1 MNRYPL
7 WRYVLIAVLLVV
19 GVIYAIPNL
28 YGEDPAVQIS
38 ASNAKSVKLDQLQSI
53 DAVLQKAGIHPIAK
67 TVADDR
73 HQILYRFADTADQL
87 KAQDIIGATLG
98 SGFSVALN
106 LAAKTP
112 SWLLAIGAKPMKLGL
127 DLRGG
132 IHFLMQVDV
141 KSGVKTK
148 LDADMHSMLAALRDK
163 NIRYTGFHTTN
174 NGLSLNFSED
184 AEASRAESFLHADNP
199 AYLFTINHQ
208 EGVFTLTARMGLQA
222 IQQFEQS
229 AVTQNITILRN
240 RINQLGVAEPI
251 VQQQG
256 KNYISVDLPGVQDT
270 ARAKKIIG
278 TVATLSMHIMDTKHD
293 ALSAESSGVVPYG
306 SKLYMMHG
314 YPVLLNAQPV
324 LTGSAIV
331 NALAAIGQDGRPS
344 VRIQLS
350 GPDVA
355 SFNRITGRNVGNKM
369 GVVYVETKSVRHMVG
384 DEVKETQKRE
394 AKIINLATI
403 NSALG
408 SSFNITGLSSMQE
421 AQNLA
426 LFLRSGAYST
436 PIKFV
441 SEQVV
446 GPSMGKENILK
457 GERSTI
463 IGLILIAIFMMLYYR
478 FFGFVANCAL
488 VLNILFIFSI
498 LSLLDA
504 TLTLPG
510 IAGIVLT
517 IGMAVDAN
525 VLINER
531 IREELRGGMSVQG
544 SIHSGY
550 ARAFSTIID
559 ANVTTLIVAVILF
572 GIGSGPVKNFSITL
586 IIGLLTSMVSAI
598 FFTRAIIN
606 LVYGDRP
613 VKRLSIGIRLKNDK
627 QEEA

>member
-1 MNRYPL
+1 MNRYPF
-7 WRYVLIAVLLVV
+7 WRYALIAVLIVL
-19 GVIYAIPNL
+19 GVLYAIPNL

-38 ASNAKSVKLDQLQSI
+38 SSKPLSEKQRDHIDEALKKASLS
-53 DAVLQKAGIHPIAK
+53 PIAV
-67 TVADDR
+67 THEQNRV
-73 HQILYRFADTADQL
+73 LYRFADIADQL
-87 KAQDIIGATLG
+87 KAQGVI
-98 SGFSVALN
+98 SGLIDSNMSVALN
-106 LAAKTP
+106 LADKTP

-148 LDADMHSMLAALRDK
+148 IEADMHAMLAELRRSEL
-163 NIRYTGFHTTN
+163 RYTGFRAMPT
-174 NGLSLNFSED
+174 GLTLRFAQED
-184 AEASRAESFLHADNP
+184 IMQKAESMLELKNP
-199 AYLFTINHQ
+199 NYKFMMRTQVGAY
-208 EGVFTLTARMGLQA
+208 ELQA
-222 IQQFEQS
+222 TMSPAMIQNFEQS

-240 RINQLGVAEPI
+240 RINQLGVAEPV

-256 KNYISVDLPGVQDT
+256 KHYISVDLPGIQDT

-278 TVATLSMHIMDTKHD
+278 TVATLSMHIMDNKHD
-293 ALSAESSGVVPYG
+293 ALSAERSGVVPYG
-306 SKLYMMHG
+306 SKLYLSHG
-314 YPVLLNAQPV
+314 YPVLLQTEPV

-331 NALAAIGQDGRPS
+331 NALATLGQDGRPS
-344 VRIQLS
+344 VRIQIS
-350 GPDVA
+350 GPDV
-355 SFNRITGRNVGNKM
+355 SHFNQVTADNVRNKM
-369 GVVYVETKSVRHMVG
+369 GVVYTETKTVTALV
-384 DEVKETQKRE
+384 DNQAKDVQKRE
-394 AKIINLATI
+394 AKLINLATI

-408 SSFNITGLSSMQE
+408 SNFNITGLSSMQE

-446 GPSMGKENILK
+446 GPSMGKENIAK
-457 GERSTI
+457 GEMSTM
-463 IGLILIAIFMMLYYR
+463 IGLAVVVLFMMCYYR

-488 VLNILFIFSI
+488 VLNVLFIFSI

-531 IREELRGGMSVQG
+531 VREELRAGMSIQG
-544 SIHSGY
+544 SIHAGY
-550 ARAFSTIID
+550 ARAFSTIVD

-572 GIGSGPVKNFSITL
+572 GIGSGPVKNFAITL
-586 IIGLLTSMVSAI
+586 TIGLLTSMVSSI
-598 FFTRAIIN
+598 FFTRAVIN
-606 LVYGDRP
+606 AVYGDRP
-613 VKRLSIGIRLKNDK
+613 VKRLSIGITLK
-627 QEEA
+627 EEA